1 MSQKS
6 SVILVDD
13 HSLCRCALSD
23 ILKRGGVDVL
33 AAVANPSCV
42 MTRIKEE
49 KPDLLILDLNLGD
62 TNGLNVMRA
71 LREEGCDVPVL
82 ILTMSTSDEDFVEAL
97 RMGVRGYLLKDM
109 EPDEVFSSISRAIAG
124 EMVVAPALVFK
135 LTRMLQE
142 DKPGSAPKKDLLASL
157 TERERQVLEQVARGK
172 SNKAIAR
179 SLDISHNTVKLH
191 VRHIMSKLDLSS
203 RVEAVVF
210 SFEHKKVADARMM
223 SSLSFNNERV
233 ARVG

>member
-1 MSQKS
+1 MSQAS
-6 SVILVDD
+6 RVILVDD

-23 ILKRGGVDVL
+23 ILKRGGVEVL
-33 AAVANPSCV
+33 AAVAHPSFV
-42 MTRIKEE
+42 MERVKDE

-62 TNGLNVMRA
+62 TNGLAVMRS
-71 LREEGCDVPVL
+71 LREQGCDVPVL
-82 ILTMSTSDEDFVEAL
+82 ILTMSPSDEDFVEAL
-97 RMGVRGYLLKDM
+97 RLGVRGYLLKDM
-109 EPDEVFSSISRAIAG
+109 EPDEVFASISRAIQG

-135 LTRMLQE
+135 LTRMLQ
-142 DKPGSAPKKDLLASL
+142 DNQPNNVPKKDLLASL
-157 TERERQVLEQVARGK
+157 TDRERQVLEQVARGK

-179 SLDISHNTVKLH
+179 VLDISHNTVKLH

-210 SFEHKKVADARMM
+210 SFEHRQGAGAKAMPGATSQGM
-223 SSLSFNNERV
+223 

>member
-1 MSQKS
+1 MSQPS
-6 SVILVDD
+6 RVILVDD

-23 ILKRGGVDVL
+23 IMKRGGVDVL
-33 AAVANPSCV
+33 AAVANPACV

-49 KPDLLILDLNLGD
+49 KPDLLILDLNLGETD
-62 TNGLNVMRA
+62 GLSVMRT
-71 LREEGCDVPVL
+71 LRSEGCDVPVL

-109 EPDEVFSSISRAIAG
+109 EPDEVFASISRAIAG

-135 LTRMLQE
+135 LTRMLQH
-142 DKPGSAPKKDLLASL
+142 DRGSGAPVKKDLLASL

-191 VRHIMSKLDLSS
+191 VRHIMNKLDLSS

-210 SFEHKKVADARMM
+210 AFEHRNESDKRH
-223 SSLSFNNERV
+223 SSVTGERF
-233 ARVG
+233 AA